1 MSVCTVVVDR
11 FLMSVCLP
19 HVGSV
24 CSAYVSCLSMPDE
37 FWRFT
42 TSTRV
47 WERVNKMVTNGS
59 DPSLAVSSRYN
70 TMTSVGLDLWVVG
83 STWGTGEGEGDTC
96 TTRRATAAA
105 ALRKRVCLI
114 SPDDSSN
121 CWC

>member
-24 CSAYVSCLSMPDE
+24 CIAYVSCLSVPDE

-47 WERVNKMVTNGS
+47 WERVNKTVANGA
-59 DPSLAVSSRYN
+59 DPSLEALTNGGGVSSSYN

-83 STWGTGEGEGDTC
+83 SWVVGPSLGAASGEGDAC
-96 TTRRATAAA
+96 TTRRSTVM
-105 ALRKRVCLI
+105 L
-114 SPDDSSN
+114 N
-121 CWC
+121 